1 MARLNLEHLKRSIP
15 SKLIYSVFRLI
26 GDDYNHKLLNQYLD
40 TAPWERK
47 NIVQFLCVC
56 DSIVSYD
63 FMRNKLVRLHIM
75 DGKMSCSKALLA
87 IIVSTD
93 DWVVIGKCF
102 VTLETATS
110 RSCPCKMKPS
120 SLRYGI
126 SFFTYTITY

>member
-15 SKLIYSVFRLI
+15 SRLIYFVYKLI
-26 GDDYNHKLLNQYLD
+26 GDNYNHKLLNQYLD
-40 TAPWERK
+40 TAPWA
-47 NIVQFLCVC
+47 QFLCVC
-56 DSIVSYD
+56 DSIVQYD
-63 FMRNKLVRLHIM
+63 SMRNKLVSLHIM

-93 DWVVIGKCF
+93 DWVVIEKCF